1 MSIAIRQQKLFVST
15 ALEQGRTFQFDAPT
29 VSGNG
34 VIFMVACGNSSQRLA
49 ASTTSSGAIMIAL
62 RDSGSLDT
70 GGWVNSAWGLWDA
83 LGAQSFNFTMSAGYT
98 GKWVIVGYELT
109 GFEGE
114 AQFVSGEA
122 YVTAAHTTS
131 VETSVNT
138 TPEMQANGGML
149 FSSFGV
155 ANFNAAPIFTP
166 THGETEDADVYPA
179 SSYNFWSSR
188 RALPSAAQLEY
199 SGMSWASGSK
209 ASGCTVIV
217 AAASAQ
223 EVAGRRALFMAGD

>member
-15 ALEQGRTFQFDAPT
+15 AREQGITFQFDAPT

-34 VIFMVACGNSSQRLA
+34 VIFMVACGNSSQRLVTP
-49 ASTTSSGAIMIAL
+49 TTSSGATRIAF

-70 GGWVNSAWGLWDA
+70 GGWVNSAWVLWDA

-109 GFEGE
+109 GIAGE
-114 AQFVSGEA
+114 SPFASGEA
-122 YVTAAHTTS
+122 YVTAYATS
-131 VETSVNT
+131 AATSVNT

-199 SGMSWASGSK
+199 SGMSWASGSR

-223 EVAGRRALFMAGD
+223 AVAGSRALFMAGD